1 MMLRGSSPGWWRGPP
16 SGAPRSRLGLCAAA
30 LAGCMLAAFPALAA
44 TTPVGALTARANAM
58 RLTLL
63 DPTASGNDQVATRRS
78 LSRIVARSA
87 EYVVVRDG
95 EGFVGWFDPFAD
107 GWIVSRWD
115 MATGAWRLTGL
126 ASALPEQ
133 LRASPA
139 TDANLAGDIGWAR
152 RGGDVREALRSN
164 DRSRVAAFAA
174 AARSGVIARLMADGD
189 GQAAAG
195 GVLSARDTFI
205 LEGLTV
211 VRHAP
216 GYGAYR
222 SLLRQ
227 VFLTASDKLVA
238 DQALRKRIDTLP
250 KAVRMTLHPV
260 MAFSRKDGFTVAVQS
275 PFAPGLI
282 FFADLSSRGRSDGA
296 AVPVR
301 LRAVSLMAGD
311 HT

>member
-1 MMLRGSSPGWWRGPP
+1 
-16 SGAPRSRLGLCAAA
+16 
-30 LAGCMLAAFPALAA
+30 MLAAFPAMAA
-44 TTPVGALTARANAM
+44 TTPAGALTARANAM

-63 DPTASGNDQVATRRS
+63 DPAAFGDDKPETRRS
-78 LSRIVARSA
+78 LSRIIGRSA
-87 EYVVVRDG
+87 EYVFVRDG

-107 GWIVSRWD
+107 GWIISRWD
-115 MATGAWRLTGL
+115 TATGAWRLTAM

-133 LRASPA
+133 LKASPPPNA
-139 TDANLAGDIGWAR
+139 ELAADIRWAR

-164 DRSRVAAFAA
+164 ERARVAGFAA
-174 AARSGVIARLMADGD
+174 AARSGAIARLMSDGD
-189 GQAAAG
+189 GQASAG

-211 VRHAP
+211 VHRAP
-216 GYGAYR
+216 GYGDYR

-238 DQALRKRIDTLP
+238 DQTLRKRIDTLP

-275 PFAPGLI
+275 PFAPGLV
-282 FFADLSSRGRSDGA
+282 FFADFSSRGRSDGA
-296 AVPVR
+296 SVPVS
-301 LRAVSLMAGD
+301 LRAVSLMARD
-311 HT
+311 RA